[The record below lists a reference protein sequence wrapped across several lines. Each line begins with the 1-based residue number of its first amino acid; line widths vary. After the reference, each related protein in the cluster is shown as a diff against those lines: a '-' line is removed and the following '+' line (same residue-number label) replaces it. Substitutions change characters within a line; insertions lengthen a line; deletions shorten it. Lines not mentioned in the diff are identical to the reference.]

1 VAGSKNSLGSNRP
14 LDNTQPGLR
23 REFSPPTTPNR
34 GYGGGVVSQAPSAR
48 GGVGAAPACG
58 LTPRDDGKILY
69 HTSERSGVND
79 AYVIGA
85 GQTPFGAMPGESYR
99 SLFASA
105 VDAAVAGVETGVD
118 RDDIDEVIVGSLG
131 VGGRQLGL
139 SAPAATEHLGLD
151 GVPSTRVENACAASG
166 YAVRQA
172 VQAVKSGMADV
183 VLAGGVEL
191 MTDMSSDVTKYW
203 LGVSGETE
211 WERLTGTTFA
221 GVYAQ
226 MASAYLDRYDA
237 TPEDLSLVSVKNHA
251 NGATNPKAHLDFECS
266 LAEATDAPTVA
277 DPLTLYHC
285 CPTSDGAAA
294 VLVASG
300 DVVDEYTSER
310 VRVAGVGAAS
320 DRVGLFQRESYT
332 SITAAER
339 AGQRAYERAGVGP
352 AALDFA
358 EVHDCFAIAELL
370 AYEDL
375 GFCERGE
382 APELLAAGRTDPDG
396 ALPVNTSGGLKSKG
410 HPIGA
415 TGAGQLTEAFDQLTG
430 AAGNRQVPDPTY
442 GLTHNVGG
450 SGGAAVV
457 HILEQEGRA

>member
-1 VAGSKNSLGSNRP
+1 MR
-14 LDNTQPGLR
+14 
-23 REFSPPTTPNR
+23 
-34 GYGGGVVSQAPSAR
+34 
-48 GGVGAAPACG
+48 
-58 LTPRDDGKILY
+58 
-69 HTSERSGVND
+69 D

-85 GQTPFGAMPGESYR
+85 GQTPFGAMPSESYR
-99 SLFASA
+99 SLFSAA
-105 VDAAVAGVETGVD
+105 VDHAVDSVPHGIDPADVD
-118 RDDIDEVIVGSLG
+118 EAVVGSLG

-139 SAPAATEHLGLD
+139 SGPAATEHAGLH
-151 GVPSTRVENACAASG
+151 GIPSSRIENACAASG

-183 VLAGGVEL
+183 ALAGGVEV
-191 MTDMSSDVTKYW
+191 MSDMSSDVTKYW

-226 MASAYLDRYDA
+226 MASAYLERYDA
-237 TPEDLSLVSVKNHA
+237 TPEHFSMVAVKNHA
-251 NGATNPKAHLDFECS
+251 NGAKNPNAHLGFECS
-266 LAEATDAPTVA
+266 LEDAVSAPTVA
-277 DPLTLYHC
+277 DPLNLYHC

-294 VLVASG
+294 VLVASE
-300 DVVDEYTSER
+300 DVVDEYTDDP

-320 DRVGLFQRESYT
+320 ERVGLFQRDEYTAIES
-332 SITAAER
+332 SERAAER
-339 AGQRAYERAGVGP
+339 AYEMADITPEDV
-352 AALDFA
+352 DFA

-382 APELLAAGRTDPDG
+382 APRLLESGYTDLDG
-396 ALPVNTSGGLKSKG
+396 ALPVNVSGGLKAKG

-415 TGAGQLTEAFDQLTG
+415 TGAGQIVEAYKQLRG
-430 AAGNRQVPDPTY
+430 EAADRQVQDATY

-450 SGGAAVV
+450 SGGGAVV
-457 HILEQEGRA
+457 HVLEGGVAR